1 MPLPIDTYTFVLT
14 RLRYLSA
21 AAQSISDFHPDGR
34 TTEQIT
40 ALVPAA
46 ENAFAELTLMYNA
59 RGTASG
65 TLDTTHSAAHEK
77 TVSVYACMKSCY
89 RSDTNCTT
97 SIISL
102 PKADRTPERTL
113 ARMRALGS
121 LWATL
126 PNVPGTTGPL
136 VVGGTTAALFSN
148 MTADLDVKITA
159 SALADAQYSGSLAEF
174 HNELDTWNSFVSA
187 ATTQGRA
194 LYPPGTPERAYIDA
208 IPTAPST
215 QEPAQAVITIATSP
229 AVGEVHLEFNA
240 EHATTFEVWHKGPGQ
255 PAFVHVDDVLLPGVY
270 DATGLEPGAH
280 EYEIVG
286 ANSRGTGPASAPS
299 TINVAAQAA
308 AA

>member
-1 MPLPIDTYTFVLT
+1 MPLPIDTYIYVLT

-21 AAQSISDFHPDGR
+21 AAQKIPDFHPDGR

-40 ALVPAA
+40 EMVPAT
-46 ENAFAELTLMYNA
+46 ENEYTELSVMYNA
-59 RGTASG
+59 RNTAAG
-65 TLDTTHSAAHEK
+65 ILDTTHTTAHDK
-77 TVSVYACMKSCY
+77 TVTVYACMKSCY
-89 RSDTNCTT
+89 RTDPNCTCAIT
-97 SIISL
+97 SL

-113 ARMRALGS
+113 ARMRSLGT

-148 MTADLDVKITA
+148 MTADLDVKIAAA
-159 SALADAQYSGSLAEF
+159 SLADAQYSGRLAEF
-174 HNELDTWNSFVSA
+174 HVKLDTWNTFVSA
-187 ATTQGRA
+187 ATIQGRA

-215 QEPAQAVITIATSP
+215 QEPDLAVITVATSP
-229 AVGEVHLEFNA
+229 AAGAVHLEFTA
-240 EHATTFEVWHKGPGQ
+240 EHATTFEVWHKAPGQ

-270 DATGLEPGAH
+270 DVVGLEPGAH

-286 ANSRGTGPASAPS
+286 VNSRGTGPASLPS
-299 TINVAAQAA
+299 TINVAAEAA
-308 AA
+308 A